1 MFFVTKEGP
10 VQGGW
15 DLQLGSKSMAR
26 MWSRKLINRFGGTS
40 KETSTVIGV
49 KDGAEVTRLTL
60 SYRKPAFSIGDVM
73 RHREEN
79 WVVVGW
85 QKDGPI
91 LGSMKNN
98 QRTGR
103 TWRDMQKSSV
113 ICSANDQIDVQILDR
128 DGSAAEVMIPD
139 EWKLNTVAL
148 PFDFA
153 GEETLTIGLTD
164 HTWTAIPSALN
175 KVISNE

>member
-1 MFFVTKEGP
+1 M
-10 VQGGW
+10 
-15 DLQLGSKSMAR
+15 GSSVGLKINGQNVV
-26 MWSRKLINRFGGTS
+26 RKLINRFGGTS

-60 SYRKPAFSIGDVM
+60 SYRKPAFSIRDVM

-103 TWRDMQKSSV
+103 TWRDMQNPRLFVPRMIRSRFKS
-113 ICSANDQIDVQILDR
+113 
-128 DGSAAEVMIPD
+128 
-139 EWKLNTVAL
+139 
-148 PFDFA
+148 
-153 GEETLTIGLTD
+153 
-164 HTWTAIPSALN
+164 
-175 KVISNE
+175 